1 MGECGKEN
9 IIGLRETVPKGC
21 LHGHEGFQGNL
32 NIWGVQGGIWN
43 LDEQGSSWAFVSNG
57 IT

>member
-9 IIGLRETVPKGC
+9 IIGLRKTVPKRC
-21 LHGHEGFQGNL
+21 PHGHEVSREFE
-32 NIWGVQGGIWN
+32 QGGIWN